1 MGNRIDLSKFNI
13 RTDLVID
20 SEINN
25 DYVTKRS
32 VNDSINVTSI
42 EVNDE
47 VSLKLNKKE
56 GTYITIEF
64 ADITNH
70 EDKVVVE
77 EVLSLELDKILKKN
91 NISDSD
97 SGLVIGLGNRF
108 STADS
113 LGPKVVDKIM
123 ITRHLFELKTDVK
136 QGIRCVSGI
145 SPGVMA
151 NTGIETVD
159 IIMGI
164 IKNIKPK
171 FLVVVDA
178 LASSSIDRINKTIQI
193 TDTGI
198 HPGSGI
204 GNNRKEISLETIGV
218 PVIAIGVPTV
228 VESSIIVSD
237 TIYYLFKHLSY
248 IKNNYESNKLV
259 VSHSGDY
266 INRIKEQEMDIREKE
281 NLSGIIGT
289 LSEEEKLDLTR
300 EVLNSINYNMIVT
313 PKEIDFLI
321 DNLSE
326 VISSS
331 INKSLHKAV
340 DEKEDV

>member
-1 MGNRIDLSKFNI
+1 MKNRINLSNFNI
-13 RTDLVID
+13 HTDLVID
-20 SEINN
+20 NEINN
-25 DYVTKRS
+25 NYLSRKKINDNINIVS
-32 VNDSINVTSI
+32 IDVNNEISH
-42 EVNDE
+42 
-47 VSLKLNKKE
+47 KLNKKK
-56 GTYITIEF
+56 GLYITIEF
-64 ADITNH
+64 SDITNH
-70 EDKVVVE
+70 EDKLEIE
-77 EVLSLELDKILKKN
+77 ENLVIELKKLMAKN
-91 NISDSD
+91 KIKDSD
-97 SGLVIGLGNRF
+97 EGLIIGLGNRF

-113 LGPKVVDKIM
+113 LGPKTVDKILV
-123 ITRHLFELKTDVK
+123 TRHLFELNTNVKT
-136 QGIRCVSGI
+136 GIRCISGI

-151 NTGIETVD
+151 NTGIETFD

-164 IKNIKPK
+164 IKKIKPK
-171 FLVVVDA
+171 FVIVIDA
-178 LASSSIDRINKTIQI
+178 LASSSIDRINKTIQL

-204 GNNRKEISLETIGV
+204 GNNRKEISFEKIGV

-248 IKNNYESNKLV
+248 IKDNFDSNKLIF
-259 VSHSGDY
+259 SRDSSY
-266 INRIKEQEMDIREKE
+266 IDKIKNQEMDIKEKE

-300 EVLNSINYNMIVT
+300 EVLNSINYNLIVT

-326 VISSS
+326 VISNS
-331 INKSLHKAV
+331 INKSLHNALN
-340 DEKEDV
+340 D